1 MFTIMSYF
9 GSSNTNGV
17 LPAFSAGPQ
26 YHDIA
31 ATQRLYGAN
40 LTTRTGD
47 TIYGFN
53 SNTDRQHFTLSNG
66 SQGAVFSVWD
76 AGGVDTMDFS
86 GYSENAEIDLRP
98 GAFSSVGPTPNGP
111 ARGNVSIAVGVVIEN
126 AIGGG
131 GADLLIGNDALNRL
145 DGGLGDDILIGGLG
159 ADTLTGGGGR
169 DRASYES
176 ALAAVSASLAS
187 PGGNTGDAAGDTYTA
202 IEILVGSE
210 FADTLS
216 IAGAS
221 DANSIE
227 AGGGADTMTGGGNFD
242 YLFGGAGDD
251 VITGLGGPGDF
262 MDGQDGIDT
271 VSYAGS
277 SVGLTVFL
285 GGNQFNTGEAV
296 GDIFFSI
303 ENLIGSAF
311 ADLMGGT
318 PSDNVFT
325 GGAGSDWLIGQG
337 GNDTFIGGADND
349 LFDGGE
355 GADRM
360 EGGSGID
367 VAFYRNA
374 TSGVTANMV
383 SPGVNTGEAA
393 GDTYFDVENIWGSD
407 FNDTLAGADTAGQ
420 VYGFAGDDV
429 LIGNGGD
436 DVFYGGL
443 GRDTVTGGSGAED
456 FFFLRWDGSAYEG
469 GDTFTDFQS
478 GVDRITVSRFWFG
491 FGSIAGPA
499 AALTT
504 ANAAFVTTG
513 AATDG
518 RPTFLWNSGSRE
530 LWFDPDGTGG
540 TAPVLLATLQQGAA
554 ITLADIWTA

>member
-1 MFTIMSYF
+1 
-9 GSSNTNGV
+9 
-17 LPAFSAGPQ
+17 L
-26 YHDIA
+26 
-31 ATQRLYGAN
+31 
-40 LTTRTGD
+40 
-47 TIYGFN
+47 
-53 SNTDRQHFTLSNG
+53 
-66 SQGAVFSVWD
+66 
-76 AGGVDTMDFS
+76 
-86 GYSENAEIDLRP
+86 
-98 GAFSSVGPTPNGP
+98 
-111 ARGNVSIAVGVVIEN
+111 
-126 AIGGG
+126 
-131 GADLLIGNDALNRL
+131 L
-145 DGGLGDDILIGGLG
+145 DGGS
-159 ADTLTGGGGR
+159 GR